1 MIDKR
6 PKTPREV
13 AAFSLF
19 SMAEEGAWSDGA
31 LHHYLSRAGLDG
43 RDAALAARLTYGTV
57 QNELLLDWYLRSFSS
72 LRLKKIALRVLAC
85 LRMGLYQLILM
96 DKIPAHAAVAETVSL
111 VRHYCHAND
120 RTVSF
125 ANAVMRKAA
134 EAVEKNALP
143 RLDCPDKESYY
154 ALRYSHPEWLVR
166 LLSEQFGQKLT
177 ERICQADNADTPV
190 SVRVNRMKTT
200 PFADILLC
208 TGGDAAATEAFR
220 EGRITVQDAASA
232 LAAFVADPKPGTAV
246 LDCCAAP
253 GGESFAMAE
262 KMQGKGSL
270 TSCDIYEH
278 KLKRIQEGAARLGLP
293 NIRTELQDASAFRA
307 EWAESADTVLCDVPC
322 SGLGII
328 RKKPET
334 RYKDPDEIAK
344 LPALQLAILENCARY
359 VKKGGTL
366 VYSTCTILRRE
377 NEDVVRA
384 FLAAHPE
391 FAPAPWSHPVC
402 GGREDGMVTLL
413 PPEHDTDGFFIA
425 KLKRIGN

>member
-57 QNELLLDWYLRSFSS
+57 QNELLLDWYLRRFSS
-72 LRLKKIALRVLAC
+72 LRLKKIAPRVLAC

-190 SVRVNRMKTT
+190 SVRVNTLKVT
-200 PFADILLC
+200 PE
-208 TGGDAAATEAFR
+208 DA
-220 EGRITVQDAASA
+220 
-232 LAAFVADPKPGTAV
+232 K
-246 LDCCAAP
+246 
-253 GGESFAMAE
+253 AE
-262 KMQGKGSL
+262 L
-270 TSCDIYEH
+270 
-278 KLKRIQEGAARLGLP
+278 
-293 NIRTELQDASAFRA
+293 
-307 EWAESADTVLCDVPC
+307 
-322 SGLGII
+322 
-328 RKKPET
+328 
-334 RYKDPDEIAK
+334 
-344 LPALQLAILENCARY
+344 
-359 VKKGGTL
+359 
-366 VYSTCTILRRE
+366 
-377 NEDVVRA
+377 
-384 FLAAHPE
+384 
-391 FAPAPWSHPVC
+391 
-402 GGREDGMVTLL
+402 
-413 PPEHDTDGFFIA
+413 
-425 KLKRIGN
+425 